1 METKIVNS
9 GKNVCVMVVDKLRA
23 IAIANMDFMGDH
35 WWLARLKVDKLYR
48 KNGLGRQLVNHLKD
62 NSKGYSILVA
72 PSGYFEL
79 TKEEQFSFYE
89 RCGFVKQTEDTL
101 LLEGEIKMR
110 NEKSFKI
117 TIEVSYRAGTIP
129 EDMRKQLE
137 KNINRATEQSDLL
150 DDCESNAYVTA
161 LSVDVVEL

>member
-35 WWLARLKVDKLYR
+35 WWLARLKVDKSYR

-72 PSGYFEL
+72 PGGYFEL

-101 LLEGEIKMR
+101 LLEGEIKMGA
-110 NEKSFKI
+110 EKSFKI
-117 TIEVSYRAGTIP
+117 TIDVSYRANSVP
-129 EDMRKQLE
+129 EDMQKQLIE
-137 KNINRATEQSDLL
+137 KINIATDQSDLL
-150 DDCESNAYVTA
+150 DDYKGNAYVTD
-161 LSVDVVEL
+161 LSVEVVEL